1 VIGDAQGVGSHRAG
15 RGSALHASQS
25 KQFLPNTVM
34 YTLATAG
41 YVPFVLNLYES
52 MKRVGMA
59 EYLVVYTPSEAVQR
73 ELSAYGLRC
82 QSLGKEE
89 LPDWGDYWTDAFAQ
103 IVALKYS
110 IALEILKSGNNALFV
125 DGDIVF
131 LRNPAD
137 YLQEVI
143 SQSEAQMIMQYESPK
158 NVYNTGFWFARPH
171 TAVIQFFQDIRK
183 SLLVDNTFLCD
194 QTCFNELMRHSN
206 KIEIEALHAELFAC
220 GNQFLGSL
228 SDAPETIDRSTR
240 PFDFASAYLLHFNY
254 LTGKR
259 RKVNAIKECNS
270 LFYPGLL
277 ENTEAKRPLWSRLSG
292 YVRRV
297 SGAIS

>member
-1 VIGDAQGVGSHRAG
+1 VIGDAQGVGGHRAG

-41 YVPFVLNLYES
+41 YVPFVLNLHES

-59 EYLVVYTPSEAVQR
+59 EYLVVYTPNEAVQH
-73 ELSAYGLRC
+73 ELQAYGLRC
-82 QSLGKEE
+82 LCFGEEE
-89 LPDWGDYWTDAFAQ
+89 LPDQGDWFSPEFAH
-103 IVALKYS
+103 IVALKFAVAS
-110 IALEILKSGNNALFV
+110 EILISGRNALFV
-125 DGDIVF
+125 DADIVF

-137 YLQEVI
+137 YLRELT
-143 SQSEAQMIMQYESPK
+143 SRSPAKMIMQYEAPK
-158 NVYNTGFWFARPH
+158 GHYNTGFWFARPH
-171 TAVIQFFQDIRK
+171 PAIIRLFYDICTNLIDK
-183 SLLVDNTFLCD
+183 SFCD
-194 QTCFNELMRHSN
+194 QTCFNQLVRRN
-206 KIEIEALHAELFAC
+206 DLIQVEALDPELFAC
-220 GNQFLGSL
+220 GNQFLGRL

-240 PFDFASAYLLHFNY
+240 PFDFGSAYLLHFNY